1 MTEKPSLNEQR
12 RRLEREREGL
22 PPMSECP
29 IHGEHEGEICVKCY
43 SKQQERIER
52 ESAEL
57 RALRTP
63 DFMRRQRSAALAEMN
78 GGSV

>member
-1 MTEKPSLNEQR
+1 MNEKPSLNEHR
-12 RRLEREREGL
+12 RRLERECAGAPGTR
-22 PPMSECP
+22 ECP

-63 DFMRRQRSAALAEMN
+63 DFMRRQRAAALAEMN